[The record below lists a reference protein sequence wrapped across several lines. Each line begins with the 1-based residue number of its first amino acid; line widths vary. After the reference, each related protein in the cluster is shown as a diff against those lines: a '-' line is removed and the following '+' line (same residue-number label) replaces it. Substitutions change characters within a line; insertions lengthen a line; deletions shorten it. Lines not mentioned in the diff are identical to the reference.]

1 MKKILCNKENCV
13 AIVLFITTTFF
24 LTLFLSSYFIVGK
37 NFGFNYSNLIVL
49 PLVIIL
55 YIITSYYSLKKYIR
69 KYGHYFYIENNIVI
83 YENIQIS
90 LLLVKEIIF
99 RGGFSVPEA
108 LNFYLIND
116 NDQMIYMSLKTVKK
130 IQKEYNL
137 DIKYDI
143 NGFKKEMKNGFNDLC
158 KIIINFI
165 KKNYLRIILAI
176 VGLLVT
182 IGSFILT
189 NIYNKNIFLII
200 SLSIVCIILGIVQ
213 LYFFYITDDKAD
225 KFTRLFISIFGSC
238 FMIFLLSI
246 FFVATS
252 RGLLHEEPSFYCL
265 AYAIYLYP
273 SFVTIIILIFI
284 MIAIL
289 SYS

>member
-225 KFTRLFISIFGSC
+225 KFTRIFISIFGSC
-238 FMIFLLSI
+238 FMIFLLTI

-252 RGLLHEEPSFYCL
+252 SGLLHEEPSFYCL

-289 SYS
+289 LYS